1 MTASRTSAIGEY
13 LPYLR
18 RYARAMT
25 GSQAL
30 GDRYALATLS
40 AILNQSGL
48 IEPNIPLKVALYR
61 IMYDLDP
68 PKDEGGDDFQGRA
81 HRRLSTLATPRR
93 AALLLHTVEEL
104 SILDI
109 SLIMRRSVVDVA
121 HLIEAART
129 ELQDHIAGRVLII
142 EDESLIA
149 MDLQDIVAAQ
159 GHTVSGIART
169 RPDALALGTQ
179 TRPDLILADIQLAD
193 HSSGVDAV
201 NDLLAQVGA
210 IPVIFI
216 TAFPEFLL
224 TGEKPEPAFLIT
236 KPFTEAQVH
245 SAVSQ
250 AMFFASAAGIE
261 IAPISEQ
268 TA

>member
-1 MTASRTSAIGEY
+1 MTASRSSAIGEY

-30 GDRYALATLS
+30 GDRYVQATLT

-48 IEPNIPLKVALYR
+48 VEPNIPLKVALYR
-61 IMYDLDP
+61 IMFDLDP
-68 PKDEGGDDFQGRA
+68 PQAEPGEDFQGRA
-81 HRRLSTLATPRR
+81 HRRLSTLSTPRR
-93 AALLLHTVEEL
+93 AALLLHTIEEL

-121 HLIEAART
+121 QMIHDARA
-129 ELQDHIAGRVLII
+129 ELMDCIAGHVLII
-142 EDESLIA
+142 EDEALIA

-159 GHTVSGIART
+159 GHTVTGVART
-169 RPDALALGTQ
+169 HLDALKQGRQ

-201 NDLLAQVGA
+201 NDLQAQFGE

-216 TAFPEFLL
+216 TAFPELLL
-224 TGEKPEPAFLIT
+224 TGEKPEPTFLIA
-236 KPFTEAQVH
+236 KPFTEDQVH

-250 AMFFASAAGIE
+250 AMFFSSVAGIE
-261 IAPISEQ
+261 IAPVPAK
-268 TA
+268 TG

>member
-1 MTASRTSAIGEY
+1 MTVSRSSAIGEY

-25 GSQAL
+25 GSQTM
-30 GDRYALATLS
+30 GDRYVSDTLT
-40 AILNQSGL
+40 AILNQSGV

-68 PKDEGGDDFQGRA
+68 PKGPPDENLQGRA
-81 HRRLSTLATPRR
+81 YRRLSTLATPRR
-93 AALLLHTVEEL
+93 AALLLHTIEEL

-121 HLIEAART
+121 QMIDAARKD
-129 ELQDHIAGRVLII
+129 LLDHVAGHILII

-149 MDLQDIVAAQ
+149 MDLQHIVTAQ
-159 GHTVSGIART
+159 GHTVTGIART
-169 RPDALALGTQ
+169 HLEAMKLGTQ
-179 TRPDLILADIQLAD
+179 SRPDLILADIQLAD
-193 HSSGVDAV
+193 HTSGVDAV
-201 NDLLAQVGA
+201 NDLMEHCGM

-216 TAFPEFLL
+216 TAFPEYLL
-224 TGEKPEPAFLIT
+224 TGERPEPAFVIA
-236 KPFTEAQVH
+236 KPFTEDQVH

-250 AMFFASAAGIE
+250 AMFFANSDVIRFPSLPE
-261 IAPISEQ
+261 K